1 MKEVIFASRVPS
13 AEQNLDGVQAAG
25 TRAILTNALGA
36 GLKDRDIM
44 GEVAAKLKIMP
55 SGMDVDMNKLKDSL
69 TKAIPQGVKLHG
81 FAEEPIAFGLKA
93 LIVVVKVG
101 DVEGGTEKVE
111 EAFSKVKGV
120 ESVNVVELGRL

>member
-1 MKEVIFASRVPS
+1 MLDSRVRS
-13 AEQNLDGVQAAG
+13 AGQSLEDAQVAG
-25 TRAILTNALGA
+25 TRAIIINAPSA
-36 GLKDRDIM
+36 GLKDRESM

-55 SGMDVDMNKLKDSL
+55 SGMDVDLNRLKDSL
-69 TKAIPQGVKLHG
+69 TKAVPQGAKLHG

-111 EAFSKVKGV
+111 EAFGKVKGV
-120 ESVNVVELGRL
+120 ESVSVVELGRM

>member
-1 MKEVIFASRVPS
+1 
-13 AEQNLDGVQAAG
+13 
-25 TRAILTNALGA
+25 
-36 GLKDRDIM
+36 M
-44 GEVAAKLKIMP
+44 GEVAAKIKIMP
-55 SGMDVDMNKLKDSL
+55 TGIDVDLNGLKEAL
-69 TKAIPQGVKLHG
+69 KKVIPDGARLHS
-81 FAEEPIAFGLKA
+81 FAEEPVAFGLKA